1 MRSLSFHFI
10 LGYAM
15 IGAIS
20 PFFPEFLR
28 SDRGLSASEIG
39 QVLALSQLAL
49 MISPV
54 ILTFLADRWLHPKFV
69 ALIMYGIG
77 GTAILSMW
85 QTSGFAA
92 TALCYLFFSLASSAL
107 LPTSDGLFFAVQR
120 HRRAQGLPT
129 PAYHNIRFL
138 GTVGFIVPSIVLLV
152 LIPSGGSL
160 NVVLPTAI
168 VFAALAGLNAL
179 ALPDPRIR
187 EKSTLPASRLP
198 TFDALSA
205 LFSRRYLAFCF
216 AMALVQVGHAAYYG
230 FYPVHLVQSLDV
242 DVRWLGTIINTGVA
256 VEAVMMLGFG
266 WMTVKYGV
274 KNLLFWGCIITGVR
288 LLLIAVS
295 PTAAPAIL
303 ANLLHGVVILGTL
316 VAPVVFINRLAG
328 DTFRNSMQ
336 GVFTVA
342 VLGPARILGNLI
354 SGNLAEIDTRV
365 TFVVGA
371 VLAFA
376 AAVIMYSFV
385 SNPPEESTA

>member
-1 MRSLSFHFI
+1 
-10 LGYAM
+10 M

-20 PFFPEFLR
+20 PFFPVFLR
-28 SDRGLSASEIG
+28 SDRGLSATQIG
-39 QVLALSQLAL
+39 EVLALSQVAL

-77 GTAILSMW
+77 GTAVLFMW
-85 QTSGFAA
+85 QTNGFAA
-92 TALCYLFFSLASSAL
+92 IALSYLFFSLASSAL
-107 LPTSDGLFFAVQR
+107 LPTVDGLFFAVQR
-120 HRRAQGLPT
+120 NRTTRGLPT

-160 NVVLPTAI
+160 NAILPTAI

-179 ALPDPRIR
+179 ALPDPRVR
-187 EKSTLPASRLP
+187 EKSTLAVSRLP
-198 TFDALSA
+198 TLDAVRA
-205 LFSRRYLAFCF
+205 LFSRRYLAFCL
-216 AMALVQVGHAAYYG
+216 AMALVQVAHAAYYG

-242 DVRWLGTIINTGVA
+242 NVRWLGTIMNMGVA
-256 VEAVMMLGFG
+256 VEAAMMLGFG

-274 KNLLFWGCIITGVR
+274 KNLLLWGCVFTGVR
-288 LLLIAVS
+288 LLLVAVS

-303 ANLLHGVVILGTL
+303 ANLLHGMVSLGTL

-342 VLGPARILGNLI
+342 VLGPARIVGNLL

-376 AAVIMYSFV
+376 AAIIMFYFV
-385 SNPPEESTA
+385 SDPPEESIA